1 MKFYPKQSAC
11 PHCKTVYRYS
21 DLNKLKFKKE
31 TECYHCRK
39 AVRISKKSL
48 LILLAEML
56 IICVIVNV
64 VLTGAMGIVNFWIIY
79 VINAVIVLAGVFI
92 LPLYIET
99 VKADKKTNKKK

>member
-1 MKFYPKQSAC
+1 MKLYPKQSAC

-99 VKADKKTNKKK
+99 VKADKINKKK

>member
-99 VKADKKTNKKK
+99 VKADKINKKK